1 MSIPFSNTTQRIPRG
16 FANLLEG
23 LAREVLRN
31 QPQDIP
37 SFAAKYFENLLI
49 EREKTGFDPTEWG
62 AKLEDRYYNNR
73 AFNEL
78 ATPGGEGQTED
89 KKEEPAQ
96 SEEAKTSDGTKEDGL
111 KLTEEQA
118 AVKIQASYRGYKT
131 RREVK
136 GPKEEEEEG
145 EKEEGG
151 TATVKEEPTEP
162 TEPAEPDKKEQEPD
176 KKEP

>member
-78 ATPGGEGQTED
+78 APPGGTVQKED
-89 KKEEPAQ
+89 KKEEP
-96 SEEAKTSDGTKEDGL
+96 EEAKTSDTTEESSTT
-111 KLTEEQA
+111 LTEEQA
-118 AVKIQASYRGYKT
+118 AIKIQASFRGYKT
-131 RREVK
+131 RKEINS
-136 GPKEEEEEG
+136 PKEESD
-145 EKEEGG
+145 EKDEKDEKDKKDE
-151 TATVKEEPTEP
+151 KEEPTEP
-162 TEPAEPDKKEQEPD
+162 D
-176 KKEP
+176 KKEPEEPEKKEPEQVQ